1 MMINEKA
8 NNHPIIARFTI
19 TFFEEDSMRLFSV
32 IHTQNGF
39 VSQKN
44 SSKEYIK
51 LIANIL
57 DNINN
62 YKNVLNNAFKFAKL
76 NFNDKKYIKEI
87 KKHYDDL
94 S

>member
-1 MMINEKA
+1 MLLKT
-8 NNHPIIARFTI
+8 HFIASNSGSHK
-19 TFFEEDSMRLFSV
+19 ELV
-32 IHTQNGF
+32 IHAQNGF

-76 NFNDKKYIKEI
+76 NFNDKKYIREI